1 MNISLSIMKTYLI
14 LPLTVMFLFF
24 YATGNTQG
32 CLYTCPENIV
42 MKADSGKGGV
52 YVAFPV
58 ATYNSSC
65 GVISYTP
72 ASGSFFKIGSSSVI
86 VTTASGTRCS
96 FTVTVTD
103 NEPPVLSP
111 IVLSSK
117 KLWPANGKMKEVA
130 IRYVT
135 TDNANETSCAVTVTS
150 NDSTTQNWEVVNNH
164 LVRLKQ
170 IRLSNGMARVYMIT
184 VTCTDTAGNTTK
196 RTTGISVAKNISP
209 KK

>member
-1 MNISLSIMKTYLI
+1 MKTFLV
-14 LPLTVMFLFF
+14 LPLAAALLLCFTK
-24 YATGNTQG
+24 GNAQT
-32 CLYTCPENIV
+32 CSFTCPENIV
-42 MKADSGKGGV
+42 IKADSAKGGT
-52 YVAFPV
+52 YVTLPV
-58 ATYNSSC
+58 TTFDSSC
-65 GVISYTP
+65 GVVTYTP
-72 ASGSFFKIGSSSVI
+72 GSGSFFKIGSSSVI

-111 IVLSSK
+111 IVLSGK

-130 IRYVT
+130 VRYIA

-150 NDSTTQNWEVVNNH
+150 NDSTNPSWEVVNNH

-170 IRLSNGMARVYMIT
+170 IRLSNGMPRVYMIT
-184 VTCTDTAGNTTK
+184 VTCTDAAGNTTK
-196 RTTGISVAKNISP
+196 RTTGISVAKNTVP

>member
-1 MNISLSIMKTYLI
+1 MLSLFLMKTFLV
-14 LPLTVMFLFF
+14 LPLTIVLLVCYTKANAQTCSF
-24 YATGNTQG
+24 
-32 CLYTCPENIV
+32 TCPENIV
-42 MKADSGKGGV
+42 VKADSAKGGT
-52 YVAFPV
+52 YVTFPV
-58 ATYNSSC
+58 ATFDRAC
-65 GVISYTP
+65 GVITYTP
-72 ASGSFFKIGSSSVI
+72 GSGSFFKIGSSSVI
-86 VTTASGTRCS
+86 VTTTKGDRCS

-130 IRYVT
+130 VRYIT
-135 TDNANETSCAVTVTS
+135 TDNADETSCAVTVTS

-170 IRLSNGMARVYMIT
+170 IRLSSGMARVYMIT
-184 VTCTDTAGNTTK
+184 VTCTDAAGNTTR

-209 KK
+209 KE

>member
-1 MNISLSIMKTYLI
+1 MKIFLI
-14 LPLTVMFLFF
+14 LPLTVAFLVC
-24 YATGNTQG
+24 YTKSNAQA
-32 CLYTCPENIV
+32 CLFTCPDNIV
-42 MKADSGKGGV
+42 VKADSSKGGT
-52 YVAFPV
+52 YVTLPVLAFDS
-58 ATYNSSC
+58 AC
-65 GVISYTP
+65 GAITYTP
-72 ASGSFFKIGSSSVI
+72 GSGSFFKIGSSSVI
-86 VTTASGTRCS
+86 VTTAKGDRCS

-130 IRYVT
+130 IRYST

-184 VTCTDTAGNTTK
+184 VTCTDAAGNTTK